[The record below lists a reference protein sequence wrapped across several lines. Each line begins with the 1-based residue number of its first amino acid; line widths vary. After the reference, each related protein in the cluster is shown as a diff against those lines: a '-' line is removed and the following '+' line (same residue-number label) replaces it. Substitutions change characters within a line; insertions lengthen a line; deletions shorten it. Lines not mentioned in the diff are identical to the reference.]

1 MASVT
6 TDQDVDSTG
15 AAVGEAKS
23 KLQEMKEKWKILK
36 SLNNDLQEALEKS
49 DTEVQELTQKLASL
63 HEENKGLQ
71 REKAK
76 FLDLTEEVDQMKLS
90 LEHCKNTEHT
100 EQQGKKELEK
110 ICILMEDKADELL
123 YQISISEEK
132 NDLLRDEITR
142 LKEHVIELE
151 RHLDAKSLELREMDK
166 KSQETELVIEEM
178 TVTMNQY
185 LSIKEVLNN
194 KIKQLTSQLEE
205 SQHENAMRKASIEND
220 LCSKSEANGTIM
232 YEMIQNKLEQ
242 QLIKEHMEKQ
252 NQGIQDFFMIRFLLN
267 IALEFL
273 WCCYSVEVFLILFYF
288 MMRFYHS
295 IYPDHLLLDV
305 RRIFSSPTIEII
317 ENILQ
322 PFLELR
328 RVGMAPT

>member
-142 LKEHVIELE
+142 LKEHVIEL
-151 RHLDAKSLELREMDK
+151 
-166 KSQETELVIEEM
+166 ETELVIEEM